1 MKRVLAITAL
11 LMAAL
16 AVPATAASAS
26 TLCVNGHFDINGTVQ
41 DVNQCV

>member
-1 MKRVLAITAL
+1 VKRVLAITAL

-16 AVPATAASAS
+16 AVPASAS
-26 TLCVNGHFDINGTVQ
+26 TLCVNGHFDINGTTQ